1 MFPLSFI
8 ADNCVLRAF
17 PLAQHSREEHM
28 ERVRQRVEARNNPT
42 RMGVWSKMQAGIFA
56 SRGEPKPPAA
66 AAAAP

>member
-1 MFPLSFI
+1 
-8 ADNCVLRAF
+8 
-17 PLAQHSREEHM
+17 M

-56 SRGEPKPPAA
+56 SRGEPKPPTA